1 VFSEIWIGNFLM
13 NAWKRRDKMSRKIL
27 LISVLIGLIFASS
40 VQAAEVISIGT
51 APAGGAWYACGGA
64 LADIIT
70 NHVEGVKASAQ
81 VTGAAVANMKLLGTK
96 KVQMGFTI
104 NTIAKQAYDGR
115 RPFKKKYTNIRAM
128 LSSFAKGHLH
138 VFTLAGSDLNYV
150 SQIKGRTVVPG
161 PAGHGSLIRLR
172 EIFKA
177 LGFTFDDI
185 KAVYLPYNQ
194 ALQAL
199 GDRKVEAVVLYIP
212 PPVPIAKQFALTN
225 DVKLLRL
232 KEDEIDAIRAK
243 YPHYERLVIAKH
255 SYKGQEQDVPTVG
268 TPNGIYVDADLNE
281 QLVYRIVKATFENID
296 KLRASHPSVKN
307 FSVEMAPKGSLVPF
321 HPGAI
326 RYYKE
331 VGVWPGK

>member
-1 VFSEIWIGNFLM
+1 VFVAIWQGNFSL
-13 NAWKRRDKMSRKIL
+13 KPKTRRYKMARKVFL
-27 LISVLIGLIFASS
+27 VCVVIGLMFASS

-51 APAGGAWYACGGA
+51 APAGGAWYASGGA

-96 KVQMGFTI
+96 KVQMAFTI

-138 VFTLAGSDLNYV
+138 IFTLAGSDLNYV

-161 PAGHGSLIRLR
+161 PPGHGSLIRLR
-172 EIFKA
+172 EIFKG

-199 GDRKVEAVVLYIP
+199 GDRKVDAVVLYIP

-225 DVKLLRL
+225 DIKLLRL